1 MRLDHIEYVAAL
13 RAWKEPPESHKKA
26 PPASLAQ
33 LRARM
38 YRIGDAIRCGREVP
52 AAEREAYRIWE
63 RVRAHERQDDR
74 VRGDVPAPGYRREPR
89 LQVTEP
95 VRKYPLNVQATPKT
109 SRLLGI

>member
-1 MRLDHIEYVAAL
+1 MSPDHIEYALAL

-26 PPASLAQ
+26 LPASLAQ

-38 YRIGDAIRCGREVP
+38 RRIGDALREGRTVS
-52 AAEREAYRIWE
+52 AADERAYRIWQ

-74 VRGDVPAPGYRREPR
+74 IRGDAPAPGYRREPR

-95 VRKYPLNVQATPKT
+95 VRKYPLNVQAKPKS